1 MNQNS
6 VGKLAA
12 SRVIMFE
19 SRKFDSFLSLDSKLL
34 SLRWECLQVSIL
46 RPLTSSEN
54 SNFQNE
60 AKCKNFLSKM
70 SFICMKIKKKNFRI
84 NNVVLSL
91 TSKQTLG
98 VTRK

>member
-6 VGKLAA
+6 VGKLAV

-19 SRKFDSFLSLDSKLL
+19 SRKFDNLLSLDSKLL
-34 SLRWECLQVSIL
+34 SLHWECLQVSIL

-60 AKCKNFLSKM
+60 AKCKTFLSKM
-70 SFICMKIKKKNFRI
+70 SFICMAIENYFRI
-84 NNVVLSL
+84 NIFVLSL
-91 TSKQTLG
+91 TSKQTPG

>member
-6 VGKLAA
+6 VGKLAV

-19 SRKFDSFLSLDSKLL
+19 SRKFDNFLSLDSKLL

-60 AKCKNFLSKM
+60 AKCKTFLSK
-70 SFICMKIKKKNFRI
+70 R
-84 NNVVLSL
+84 VLFA
-91 TSKQTLG
+91 
-98 VTRK
+98 